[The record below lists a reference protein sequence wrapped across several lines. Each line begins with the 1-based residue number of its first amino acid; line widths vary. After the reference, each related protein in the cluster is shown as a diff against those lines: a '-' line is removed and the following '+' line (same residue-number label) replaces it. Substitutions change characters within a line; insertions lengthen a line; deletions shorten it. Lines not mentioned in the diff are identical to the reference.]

1 MISQASG
8 VAVANTYSSNLGESK
23 NVAQNSVTNISKQG
37 DMSRVDKIKE
47 SVDTGAY
54 KVDLQSLS
62 EKIAEELL

>member
-8 VAVANTYSSNLGESK
+8 VAVASTYSNAQSELG
-23 NVAQNSVTNISKQG
+23 NVAKKSATNISKQG
-37 DMSRVDKIKE
+37 DMSKIDTIKVSIE
-47 SVDTGAY
+47 SGTY